1 MELKEIQEQVAAV
14 FLEHLKKDK
23 IVLDDDYLILKIGEE
38 VGELMQAYLVYKKRC
53 RPEKYLSKEA
63 AEIGFAKE
71 LADVIGLVF
80 SIATAMGVD
89 LEQAIVKKWISKE
102 WIQRN

>member
-1 MELKEIQEQVAAV
+1 MELKKIQKQVAEV
-14 FLEHLKKDK
+14 FLGHLKNDK
-23 IVLDDDYLILKIGEE
+23 IALSDDYLILKIGEE

-53 RPEKYLSKEA
+53 RPEKYFSKEM

-80 SIATAMGVD
+80 AIATVLDID
-89 LEQAIVKKWISKE
+89 LEEAITKKWISKE
-102 WIQRN
+102 WLKRK